1 MNKNNQTLECAQQKP
16 IYWEEVT
23 SPNEVAKSKEFS
35 EGYEL
40 HVWQCCT
47 NESYEVI
54 SNIYPHLSSEEKT
67 KANRF
72 RFSHDQNRYVVA
84 HGLLRIIL
92 GAYVEREPAELI
104 IERTNTGK
112 PNLVT
117 SEEVSTIQFYMTH
130 SEDIV
135 CYIISKVSEV
145 GIDIEFINPNFD
157 WYSIAKLYFTT
168 PEMSLLESLPD
179 DEQVKTF
186 FTLWT
191 RKEAFLKVTGKGL
204 SGLTDM
210 ENSTINSIKNKIS
223 LFPFQYGEDYQGTF
237 AVNNKTPKIRFF
249 SFSTSKKWGKYQGQ
263 GSGD

>member
-1 MNKNNQTLECAQQKP
+1 MNKNDQKLECGQQKP
-16 IYWEEVT
+16 TYWEEVT
-23 SPNEVAKSKEFS
+23 SPEEIAKCKEFS

-40 HVWQCCT
+40 HVWQCFT
-47 NESYEVI
+47 SEASKVI
-54 SNIYPHLSSEEKT
+54 SSLYPHLSPEEKT

-112 PNLVT
+112 PYLVT
-117 SEEVSTIQFYMTH
+117 PEEVNTIQFNMTH

-157 WYSIAKLYFTT
+157 WYSIAKVYFTT

-179 DEQVKTF
+179 DEQVKRF

-191 RKEAFLKVTGKGL
+191 RKEAFLKATGKGL
-204 SGLTDM
+204 SGLADM
-210 ENSTINSIKNKIS
+210 E
-223 LFPFQYGEDYQGTF
+223 
-237 AVNNKTPKIRFF
+237 
-249 SFSTSKKWGKYQGQ
+249 
-263 GSGD
+263 